1 MNVDKLRNLIR
12 ELIRTELEE
21 VNSLGAS
28 GVGTTIQTG
37 QSDAYATPRAF
48 LKPSDWKKKKKK
60 IKYAESK

>member
-1 MNVDKLRNLIR
+1 MNVDRLRELIR

-21 VNSLGAS
+21 ANTTGTGAS
-28 GVGTTIQTG
+28 FNAG
-37 QSDAYATPRAF
+37 SSEAFATPNAF